1 MERWLRTTGG
11 FRYEERP
18 PLADATTGPPLV
30 DFVVRHRSGYCQHFA
45 GTMALMLRMLG
56 IPSRVAVGFTSGK
69 WDGKQWVVSD
79 VNAHAWVEAWFD
91 GYGWLPFDP
100 TPGRGSFSASYTL
113 ASDSADT
120 VRELGRGELLA
131 VLPEGSLTGT
141 PSEPTSPNPVAE
153 SERGSPWPLVLAA
166 ALIAIPLA
174 LLVVGK
180 AVRRRVRYLTRDPR
194 RLAGAA
200 RAELVD
206 VLRDQGVPVGAGIDA
221 VGLRRAVERHLGVP
235 TGAFVEAYTRARYG
249 PPARAVTAAR
259 EMRGE
264 LRTVLRVLREELGTP
279 RRLRGALSLRS
290 LRRA

>member
-1 MERWLRTTGG
+1 MWAYRPIWDEARRLGARAGSPYEATLAVERWLRTTGG

-120 VRELGRGELLA
+120 VRELGRGDLLA
-131 VLPEGSLTGT
+131 VLPDGGVTGT
-141 PSEPTSPNPVAE
+141 PSRADDPEPDRGEREEIAVAP
-153 SERGSPWPLVLAA
+153 RA
-166 ALIAIPLA
+166 
-174 LLVVGK
+174 
-180 AVRRRVRYLTRDPR
+180 RRRPDR
-194 RLAGAA
+194 RSRWPCSSSA
-200 RAELVD
+200 R
-206 VLRDQGVPVGAGIDA
+206 RCGAGCA
-221 VGLRRAVERHLGVP
+221 
-235 TGAFVEAYTRARYG
+235 T
-249 PPARAVTAAR
+249 
-259 EMRGE
+259 
-264 LRTVLRVLREELGTP
+264 
-279 RRLRGALSLRS
+279 
-290 LRRA
+290 